1 METDTRKQCVMN
13 RLPFILYGKGN
24 PGRKA
29 GIALPFLLYIVM
41 IFLLNACAARY
52 QLTNTTSSV
61 DEIGKKV
68 LAAVQKNDFKELDAM
83 RITEQEFRELIFPGL
98 PIGKIEQ
105 WKKNYDFVW
114 GDVNTKSNYGLRAV
128 LARYGGQKFS
138 YVKTIFKKGV
148 TTYELQSTFPF
159 WKQSYTAHEDA
170 RIIAKDD
177 KGEESELKLF
187 GAIIEYRG
195 KYKIMSFNISNK

>member
-1 METDTRKQCVMN
+1 METNTCKQYRMN
-13 RLPFILYGKGN
+13 QLSFALYGESDT
-24 PGRKA
+24 GRKA
-29 GIALPFLLYIVM
+29 GIAKLIFLYIVVSV
-41 IFLLNACAARY
+41 LLNACATRY
-52 QLTNTTSSV
+52 QLANTRPSI
-61 DEIGKKV
+61 DEIGQKV
-68 LAAVQKNDFKELDAM
+68 LAAVQKNDYKELDAM